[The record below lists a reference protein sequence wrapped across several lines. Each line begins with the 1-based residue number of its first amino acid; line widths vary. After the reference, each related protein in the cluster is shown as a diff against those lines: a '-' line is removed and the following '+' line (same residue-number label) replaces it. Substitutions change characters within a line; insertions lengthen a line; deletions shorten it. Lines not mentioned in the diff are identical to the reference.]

1 MNGEHR
7 SAASMRNG
15 QCDRSAAA
23 PIHIGGGTHHLWIFM
38 AEEVGQLMHPIS
50 LDLDCVGLAV
60 LALLERGAG
69 GELPRAQAAPVAWP
83 WHGHGRGSVFAGRRA
98 FLPNTLAAARMSI
111 PNASSPRTLVR
122 CFRLFRL
129 DSSIVTFP
137 LSPLARG
144 LGPRGRIRSGG
155 AEAGRRQS
163 VAPRSALSAPSRACT
178 RSTASC
184 TTGRRPGAPCFRD
197 PQREVASS
205 FQLPRGAKTAVAQ
218 RIWRPLF
225 FPRQLTA
232 TACASLSSEV
242 RSPAPKGEID
252 TCIS

>member
-23 PIHIGGGTHHLWIFM
+23 PIHIGGGTHHLWIFL
-38 AEEVGQLMHPIS
+38 AEEVGQLMYPIS

-137 LSPLARG
+137 LSAFFPPPLQPPPPSAGATFARPLCALSAASSVSPCAHARG
-144 LGPRGRIRSGG
+144 LGKRRAPSWHQPGPAPLRT
-155 AEAGRRQS
+155 AGRGCLE
-163 VAPRSALSAPSRACT
+163 PKT
-178 RSTASC
+178 RHHFGEAILVEV
-184 TTGRRPGAPCFRD
+184 GIKLLPC
-197 PQREVASS
+197 A
-205 FQLPRGAKTAVAQ
+205 AVE
-218 RIWRPLF
+218 P
-225 FPRQLTA
+225 
-232 TACASLSSEV
+232 
-242 RSPAPKGEID
+242 
-252 TCIS
+252 